1 MLSILHREGVT
12 NPSKDKGDRG
22 ERDAVAVLRLLAPD
36 LLCVDAMRMLGA
48 GRKDDVGDLRVFD
61 DVAVQV
67 RAYGMA
73 KLHAALRTSAVDS
86 GAQAANGRMPLAMG
100 LVPYP
105 NARAPRVRWIA
116 TATVWPDPAVEVRPF
131 GMRVAKAVTWVRDEA
146 GPVRELRV
154 AMVSGRDAP
163 SYLLAPLE
171 AWLAAYRTTRT
182 SPMAC
187 AAA

>member
-1 MLSILHREGVT
+1 MTS
-12 NPSKDKGDRG
+12 PSKDKGDRG
-22 ERDAVAVLRLLAPD
+22 ERDAVAVLGLLAPD
-36 LLCVDAMRMLGA
+36 LLCADAMRMLGA

-73 KLHAALRTSAVDS
+73 QLHAALRTSAVDS
-86 GAQAANGRMPLAMG
+86 QTQAVSGRMPLAVG

-116 TATVWPDPAVEVRPF
+116 TATVWPDPAVEARTF
-131 GMRVAKAVTWVRDEA
+131 GMSVAKAVAWVRDET
-146 GPVRELRV
+146 GPVREQRV
-154 AMVSGRDAP
+154 AMVSGRGAP
-163 SYLLAPLE
+163 SYHLAPLE

-182 SPMAC
+182 SPVAC